1 MKDTSAWDYTTATVG
16 LQTMTRIHLLA
27 ALCAALPSSASVSKS
42 IVVSVRSPVSEHLG
56 HATTLPCWLN
66 PAQSAEGLEVRWYR
80 DDHFDAPII
89 LYREK
94 TLNATQAASYVG
106 RVSFGSKDAASAGLT
121 AGDVSL
127 RLLDVTIEDAGEY
140 SCYVSSDQG
149 YDRGR
154 VSLNVTK
161 TGTSPVLTAVW
172 REENLAN
179 VSCQSEGWYPRPRL
193 QWSDGKKILTPKS
206 LEYGEVSS
214 GLVSVHSWL
223 LVPGSS
229 DVSCS
234 VGLAGAEVKEARL
247 LLRIPPQPPQQE
259 SGSSV
264 AGWVAFALLLI
275 AVLALLGFLWFKKR
289 GLVCGKK
296 VKTEKSQADEN
307 LKLLPE
313 AKPMAFAEAKDYYV
327 NIKLDE
333 ATNPYL
339 KTKGSILRDI
349 SQDLPDGQE
358 VTCLTAIRGTPGFSS
373 GQHYW
378 EVSLATA
385 AVEPKQSWWV
395 GVTNATGCLQRCNVP
410 PTASNGFW
418 FLSSSPATADYCQF
432 STEPKV
438 LLPVNPRLTKVG
450 VHLNYDNRELSFYD
464 VDRECIIGSFRAPFT
479 GEVFPLFNP
488 GKGDKAPMEILQRTA
503 PEECGD
509 TGNSVVLTAKGTTND

>member
-1 MKDTSAWDYTTATVG
+1 
-16 LQTMTRIHLLA
+16 MTRIHLLA
-27 ALCAALPSSASVSKS
+27 ALCAALSSSASGKTLFHLNCLFLTLYAFFLTHCACYHFLLLFQSKS
-42 IVVSVRSPVSEHLG
+42 ADSAFPPSILPHVPIFAWKS

-154 VSLNVTK
+154 VSLNVTSECHEK
-161 TGTSPVLTAVW
+161 KLKD
-172 REENLAN
+172 EENLAN

-247 LLRIPPQPPQQE
+247 LLRIPPQPPQQ
-259 SGSSV
+259 
-264 AGWVAFALLLI
+264 

-289 GLVCGKK
+289 GTAL
-296 VKTEKSQADEN
+296 
-307 LKLLPE
+307 
-313 AKPMAFAEAKDYYV
+313 

-438 LLPVNPRLTKVG
+438 LLPVNLRLTKVG

-509 TGNSVVLTAKGTTND
+509 TGNSVVLTAKGTTNDYKTGIKMN

>member
-1 MKDTSAWDYTTATVG
+1 MSSSSSWTSGARHTSYSCDDTLREASGGVG
-16 LQTMTRIHLLA
+16 QRLQTMTRIHLLA

-154 VSLNVTK
+154 VSLNVT
-161 TGTSPVLTAVW
+161 S
-172 REENLAN
+172 
-179 VSCQSEGWYPRPRL
+179 
-193 QWSDGKKILTPKS
+193 
-206 LEYGEVSS
+206 
-214 GLVSVHSWL
+214 
-223 LVPGSS
+223 
-229 DVSCS
+229 
-234 VGLAGAEVKEARL
+234 
-247 LLRIPPQPPQQE
+247 
-259 SGSSV
+259 
-264 AGWVAFALLLI
+264 
-275 AVLALLGFLWFKKR
+275 
-289 GLVCGKK
+289 LVCGKK

-313 AKPMAFAEAKDYYV
+313 V

-488 GKGDKAPMEILQRTA
+488 ASTLTLQSSLRKRSKMSYTF
-503 PEECGD
+503 
-509 TGNSVVLTAKGTTND
+509 N